1 MLQLAIQGQ
10 APLLPVVD
18 EEGRE
23 GVDPTERGTRSYYVT
38 DRWKKEGSSGVSDYI
53 IFPYNVWKIQ
63 I

>member
-38 DRWKKEGSSGVSDYI
+38 DR
-53 IFPYNVWKIQ
+53 
-63 I
+63 